1 MPTDYTPISCTL
13 HDQLEAL
20 AMHRRRCRI
29 VYRDE
34 GGSERTTHD
43 RPVDIAVS
51 GGEEFLVLGGG
62 ERIRLDRL
70 VSIAPEEGGTGV
82 G

>member
-13 HDQLEAL
+13 HDQLEVL
-20 AMHRRRCRI
+20 AMHRRPCRI
-29 VYRDE
+29 IYRDE
-34 GGSERTTHD
+34 GGSERTIHD

-51 GGEEFLVLGGG
+51 GGEEVLVLAGG

-70 VSIAPEEGGTGV
+70 VSIAPEAGGSEAE
-82 G
+82 